1 MELRHLRYFI
11 ALANAPTFTAAAERV
26 HITQSTLSHQIRQLE
41 DEMAVE
47 LFRRI
52 GKKRVV
58 LTDAGQLFLKHAV
71 RAMAEVDAGQ
81 ALLKQSTSQMT
92 GEVRVGAGSVF
103 NQHFIPECVSRFM
116 VKFPA
121 VKVSIDELDSER
133 IISATRAGDLDVG
146 VCWAPSTLGE
156 LTFEPLLVEELVLV
170 VGKDHPWS
178 ARKVV
183 RMAELHKQP
192 LALMSYRFATRT
204 MLEDCFRAC
213 GAAPV
218 VVAEINSVSPLL
230 KIVSKTQ
237 VGTIISRYAVLNRPE
252 LKVIHLESPTPTRT
266 PGILWRGDE
275 QQLFVRSFVSVVR
288 EVALDASMSLRR
300 TPDLS

>member
-81 ALLKQSTSQMT
+81 ALLKQSTSQVT

-121 VKVSIDELDSER
+121 VKVRIDELDSER
-133 IISATRAGDLDVG
+133 IISATRAGELDVG
-146 VCWAPSTLGE
+146 VCWAPPTLGE

-183 RMAELHKQP
+183 RMAELHAQP
-192 LALMSYRFATRT
+192 LALMSYKFATRT

-213 GAAPV
+213 GAEPV
-218 VVAEINSVSPLL
+218 VLAEINSVSPLL

-237 VGTIISRYAVLNRPE
+237 LGAIISRYAVLDRPE

-288 EVALDASMSLRR
+288 EVALDASMSLRP
-300 TPDLS
+300 TPDLP